1 MRNTFRLA
9 ALSAALYC
17 ASSAALSMT
26 KEDAQALGTSVGN
39 LALSSGPLT
48 PNDLNVKGST
58 PSATD
63 NVWGAGF
70 TGGTDP
76 AQTAKVTAPSMIG
89 VGNEAK
95 TTAHDNFTAYTNDRA
110 QQAEQATYFLT
121 TRTNTKPILS
131 SDDPIFRSV
140 NVLKNGP
147 TFASATTAGCTQP
160 EFMTTYDADA
170 IYTCTQ
176 SYTTYTTSC
185 RREAAPDCVPAP
197 ASATCSATGIV
208 AGSAAI
214 NNGSYS
220 FTFNGYDL
228 LIRNNVTAKNSVTTA
243 TFSFMVASVD
253 LIKQFKLT
261 GIESDNWV
269 GLTVNGTY
277 IGTHTRLFGGFA
289 TWSDRLVMEGG
300 QVRYSDTGY
309 HAPETGGGF
318 YSALDIDIKPH
329 LKDGENTIV
338 MNVVNGGGPGMGA
351 AYFKATQKCPAI
363 CEMKWSD
370 FCGSHEGLV
379 Q

>member
-1 MRNTFRLA
+1 MRNTLRLA

-17 ASSAALSMT
+17 ASSAALAMT
-26 KEDAQALGTSVGN
+26 KEDAQALGTTVGN
-39 LALSSGPLT
+39 QALSSGPLT

-58 PSATD
+58 PSATE
-63 NVWGAGF
+63 NVWGAEF
-70 TGGTDP
+70 TGGTNPD
-76 AQTAKVTAPSMIG
+76 QTEKVRAPSMIG

-95 TTAHDNFTAYTNDRA
+95 TTAHDNFTSYNNDRA
-110 QQAEQATYFLT
+110 KQAEQATVFLT
-121 TRTNTKPILS
+121 TRTNAKPILS
-131 SDDPIFRSV
+131 SEDPIFRSV
-140 NVLKNGP
+140 NVLKNNP
-147 TFASATTAGCTQP
+147 TFASASEAGCTQP
-160 EFMTTYDADA
+160 QFTTNYDSNAT
-170 IYTCTQ
+170 YTCTQ
-176 SYTTYTTSC
+176 SYTTYTSSC
-185 RREAAPDCVPAP
+185 RREAAPTCEPAP
-197 ASATCSATGIV
+197 LSATCSATGIV

-220 FTFNGYDL
+220 FTFDGYDL
-228 LIRNNVTAKNSVTTA
+228 TIRNNVTAKNSVTTA
-243 TFSFMVASVD
+243 SFTFTVASLD
-253 LIKQFKLT
+253 LIKQFTLT

-318 YSALDIDIKPH
+318 YSAMDIDIKPH
-329 LKDGENTIV
+329 LQNGENTIV

-363 CEMKWSD
+363 CEMNWVD
-370 FCGSHEGLV
+370 YCGGHEGLV